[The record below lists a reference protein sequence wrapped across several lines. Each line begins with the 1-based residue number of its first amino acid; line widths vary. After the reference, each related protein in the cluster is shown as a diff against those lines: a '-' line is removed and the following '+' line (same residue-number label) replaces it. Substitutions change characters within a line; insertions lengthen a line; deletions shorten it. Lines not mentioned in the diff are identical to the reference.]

1 MEEEADNPVTDEV
14 TQEPTNEAENEEAT
28 QDLSPEDQDT
38 DGDESADELEEIEYS
53 GNRYKVPKEL
63 APIISNAENM
73 IKGFQ
78 SDYTK
83 KTTEV
88 AEQRKALEAERQ
100 EYERE
105 ASIDRELVHE
115 VGQLRSIEAELS
127 QYQNVN
133 WQQWQL
139 ADRDAAAAGMA
150 RMMQLQNAHRQTH
163 GQVEGRRQEIAAI
176 RQQNTAKALSKAI
189 ESLNKPDPDKG
200 WDGKFDEA
208 KNDKLTKFGREIGY
222 TDEEL
227 AGTSHPLMIKTLH
240 LAQIGYEA
248 LKKSRAATKTTP
260 TVEAKPV
267 PELSKGKGS
276 VIKGLDDR
284 LSTEEWVRRRNE
296 QERRLRA
303 R

>member
-38 DGDESADELEEIEYS
+38 DGDESAAELEEIEYS
-53 GNRYKVPKEL
+53 GNKYKVPKEL

-115 VGQLRSIEAELS
+115 VGQLRSIEAELT

-139 ADRDAAAAGMA
+139 ADQAAASAGMA
-150 RMMQLQNAHRQTH
+150 RYMQLQNAQRQTH

-176 RQQNTAKALSKAI
+176 RQQNSAKVMSQAI
-189 ESLNKPDPDKG
+189 ESLSKPDPDKG
-200 WDGKFDEA
+200 WDGKFDDA
-208 KNDKLTKFGREIGY
+208 KRDKLTKFGLEIGY
-222 TDEEL
+222 THEEL
-227 AGTSHPLMIKTLH
+227 AGTSHPNMIKTLH
-240 LAQIGYEA
+240 LASIGYEA
-248 LKKSRAATKTTP
+248 LKKSRAATKP
-260 TVEAKPV
+260 PPPAEAKPV
-267 PELSKGKGS
+267 PELSKGKGT

-284 LSTEEWVRRRNE
+284 LPIEEWVKRRNA
-296 QERRLRA
+296 QAA
-303 R
+303 RG